1 MSYLHHPLAIS
12 RKALPVNCATP
23 HRSRGIM
30 HWFTN
35 YFAITNKITML
46 KIPPPIITLLV
57 FTGMYVLSR
66 FVPLGRIDLPALTYV
81 GFLLMA
87 AGIAID
93 LIGAIQF
100 RRARTTIN
108 PLKPQNSTAIVKT
121 GLYRISRNPMYLGML
136 IVLTGV
142 AFILKTVVA
151 FLLLPLFVLQINRLQ
166 IIPEETILAKKF
178 PVEYPDYKKSVR
190 RWL

>member
-1 MSYLHHPLAIS
+1 MMAACRDDRLAPPTRASSLHS
-12 RKALPVNCATP
+12 QPVNCATP

-30 HWFTN
+30 HRSTN
-35 YFAITNKITML
+35 YFAIANKISML

-66 FVPLGRIDLPALTYV
+66 FLPLGRIDLPALTYV

-108 PLKPQNSTAIVKT
+108 P
-121 GLYRISRNPMYLGML
+121 
-136 IVLTGV
+136 
-142 AFILKTVVA
+142 
-151 FLLLPLFVLQINRLQ
+151 
-166 IIPEETILAKKF
+166 
-178 PVEYPDYKKSVR
+178 
-190 RWL
+190 

>member
-1 MSYLHHPLAIS
+1 
-12 RKALPVNCATP
+12 
-23 HRSRGIM
+23 
-30 HWFTN
+30 
-35 YFAITNKITML
+35 
-46 KIPPPIITLLV
+46 
-57 FTGMYVLSR
+57 MYVLSR
-66 FVPLGRIDLPALTYV
+66 FLPLGRIDLPALTYV

-142 AFILKTVVA
+142 AFVLKTVVA
-151 FLLLPLFVLQINRLQ
+151 FLLLPLFVLLINRLQ